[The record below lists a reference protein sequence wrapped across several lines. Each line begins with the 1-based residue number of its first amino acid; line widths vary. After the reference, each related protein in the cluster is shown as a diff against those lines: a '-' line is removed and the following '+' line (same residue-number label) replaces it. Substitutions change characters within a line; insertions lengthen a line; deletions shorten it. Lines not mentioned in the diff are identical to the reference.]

1 MNIFGYPAH
10 CDFYNYDRL
19 RAEVEK
25 TLKTKEVFMGGH
37 IGKYVAKIHNIQE
50 LELMKNY
57 WKAALSSCEDIVII
71 ENGDFRGPD
80 WYFIFIKHEYAYETI
95 CTLKTLTERKQEFEE
110 FVREYD

>member
-1 MNIFGYPAH
+1 MNIFGYPTH

-37 IGKYVAKIHNIQE
+37 TGKYAAKIHNIQE